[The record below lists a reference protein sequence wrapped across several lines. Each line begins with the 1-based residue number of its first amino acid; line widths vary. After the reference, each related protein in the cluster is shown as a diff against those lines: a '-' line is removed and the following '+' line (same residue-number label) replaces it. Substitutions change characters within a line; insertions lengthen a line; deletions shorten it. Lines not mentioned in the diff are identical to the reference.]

1 MPSSENYK
9 RDYKQE
15 YANYHAKPK
24 QKKNRAGRNAARRK
38 VEKTGQV
45 HKGDG
50 KDVRHDDGNPRNN
63 SRSNLSSGN
72 TVVRSRSSNRSF
84 ARNSKAGKKYT

>member
-15 YANYHAKPK
+15 AKYHATDK
-24 QKKNRAGRNAARRK
+24 QKKRRAARNAARRAAI
-38 VEKTGQV
+38 KTGRV
-45 HKGDG
+45 SKGDG
-50 KDVRHDDGNPRNN
+50 KDIHHLDGNPNN
-63 SRSNLSSGN
+63 NSSGN
-72 TVVRSRSSNRSF
+72 TVVRSRSNNRSV

>member
-15 YANYHAKPK
+15 AKYHASPK
-24 QKKNRAGRNAARRK
+24 QKKRRAARNAARRAAI
-38 VEKTGQV
+38 KTGRAS
-45 HKGDG
+45 KGDG
-50 KDVRHDDGNPRNN
+50 KDIHHLDGNPNN
-63 SRSNLSSGN
+63 NSSGN